1 MTSDAGAA
9 AEWSLYWT
17 SRGRPVPARL
27 APVLAG
33 WADLDERE
41 DAADIGPGHPVLI
54 DPEFRL
60 DPVLARFLGRSRFA
74 WLAEGTRQ
82 AYAKDYRL
90 FFSFLWQRGRYWH
103 EADPDDLLDW
113 EAWRRRGQ
121 QPGRG
126 IGGSKWQRELAALRL
141 VYEWA
146 EKERH
151 IARSPV
157 LVHQVRLRG
166 GGTAAVAD
174 QVPRD
179 VRCAD
184 VKWVTPRTYRL
195 WRDIGLLGYDAN
207 SEPDPSWRGRNDGRN
222 AAFTDLLFTSGLR
235 LREGGC
241 LLTLE
246 VPGAA
251 GGHGYHEGT
260 VAGAVAKRRQRMFY
274 ASAAAL
280 RRVAAYVATTRAE
293 AVRRARRHRRYEQL
307 PGKLIVTRIGHGA
320 RPRLAWRDERG
331 LAADVPL
338 GAISP
343 DERMR
348 LFTEGEDGLE
358 PLWLWLGESGMPM
371 AYESWEKVFDAANAR
386 VAAVL
391 AGTSDGGQAKWTP
404 VAISPHMLRHSFALH
419 MLVALHHAL
428 DRRFGLTPEER
439 KHLRRVYGDP
449 WVLVR
454 DLLGHSS
461 EQTTRLVYLEPLNG
475 LQVTSLLD
483 HDEDIDTLLS
493 RVAASS
499 RLVIDAGPG
508 DPL

>member
-1 MTSDAGAA
+1 MTGEAYGG
-9 AEWSLYWT
+9 WQLYWT
-17 SRGRPVPARL
+17 ARDRLVPCQL
-27 APVLAG
+27 VPVLSG
-33 WADLDERE
+33 WADLDQRE

-54 DPEFRL
+54 DPEYQL
-60 DPVLARFLGRSRFA
+60 DPVLARFLGRLRFA
-74 WLAEGTRQ
+74 WLAEGARQ

-103 EADPDDLLDW
+103 EADPGDLLDW

-146 EKERH
+146 EKEQH
-151 IARSPV
+151 ITRSPV

-166 GGTAAVAD
+166 GGTATVAD
-174 QVPRD
+174 QAPRD
-179 VRCAD
+179 VRSAD

-195 WRDIGLLGYDAN
+195 WRDIGLLGYDAAGQ
-207 SEPDPSWRGRNDGRN
+207 PDPSWRGRNDGRN
-222 AAFTDLLFTSGLR
+222 AAYTDLLFSSGPR

-246 VPGAA
+246 VPDAA
-251 GGHGYHEGT
+251 GGHGYYEGT

-274 ASAAAL
+274 ASGAAL
-280 RRVAAYVATTRAE
+280 RRVAAYVATTRAD
-293 AVRRARRHRRYEQL
+293 AIRRARRARRYEQV
-307 PGKLIVTRIGHGA
+307 PGKLIVTRIGHGS
-320 RPRLAWRDERG
+320 RPKVAWRDEHGR
-331 LAADVPL
+331 AADVPL

-348 LFTEGEDGLE
+348 LFAEGEDGLE
-358 PLWLWLGESGMPM
+358 PLWLWLSESGMPM

-386 VAAVL
+386 VEAVL
-391 AGTSDGGQAKWTP
+391 ASPGDEGRQKRTP
-404 VAISPHMLRHSFALH
+404 IAISPHMLRHSFALH

-428 DRRFGLTPEER
+428 DRRFGLTSEER
-439 KHLRRVYGDP
+439 KHLRQAYGDP

-461 EQTTRLVYLEPLNG
+461 EQTTRLVARLIGCYIP
-475 LQVTSLLD
+475 
-483 HDEDIDTLLS
+483 
-493 RVAASS
+493 RV
-499 RLVIDAGPG
+499 LVHC
-508 DPL
+508 